1 MTMSQLK
8 KKTMMRRV
16 FLPHAYELVNYFF
29 VSVRF
34 D

>member
-8 KKTMMRRV
+8 KKAMMRRV
-16 FLPHAYELVNYFF
+16 FLPHVYELVNDFF
-29 VSVRF
+29 VSARF